1 MLTWKIVKLNR
12 GLILPMP
19 VTIWMFTVYKDLIS
33 KSEEI
38 GRMLNH
44 MVDHPEKYVR
54 QKEKIT
60 EH

>member
-1 MLTWKIVKLNR
+1 MENSETQSWIDFAHACNYLDV
-12 GLILPMP
+12 
-19 VTIWMFTVYKDLIS
+19 TVYKDLIS

-54 QKEKIT
+54 QKVKIT
-60 EH
+60 EQ